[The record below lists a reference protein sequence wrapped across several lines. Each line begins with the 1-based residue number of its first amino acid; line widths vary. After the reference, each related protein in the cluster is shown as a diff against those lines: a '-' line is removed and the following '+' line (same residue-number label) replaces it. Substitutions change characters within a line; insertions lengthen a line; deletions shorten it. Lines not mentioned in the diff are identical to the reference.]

1 MYIDI
6 VATLI
11 TTMVWDEWNEIL
23 IFLALQIA
31 GKSGMWIN
39 YLKLISNFVAL
50 KSVLVSTF
58 ITYLSNLYYFV
69 LITY

>member
-31 GKSGMWIN
+31 RKSGMWIN
-39 YLKLISNFVAL
+39 YLKLLSNFVAL